1 MSGIWSFPWGG
12 CEKMYLNSVC
22 VMWPDYINSLIERW
36 VKLGEM
42 IALFTLF
49 SLTFWIELC
58 VI

>member
-1 MSGIWSFPWGG
+1 
-12 CEKMYLNSVC
+12 MYLNSVC